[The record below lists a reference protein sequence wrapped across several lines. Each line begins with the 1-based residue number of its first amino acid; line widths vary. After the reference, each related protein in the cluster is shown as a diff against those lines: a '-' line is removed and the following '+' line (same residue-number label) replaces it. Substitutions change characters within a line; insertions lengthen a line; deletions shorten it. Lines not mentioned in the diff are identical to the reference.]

1 MENGKRKKVGFHF
14 SLSVLMKRSW
24 FPISIVAVLLCLLGL
39 LATLQYNWL
48 GKISDDERERMQK
61 RLEIDTARFA
71 EDFNREVQ
79 SAYFSFQLDADVWR
93 EKNFTSFNERYHA
106 WRDEAKFPALV
117 KDVYFIRDEELLRFD
132 AEQKTF
138 AAAEWTDELRAK
150 QNQFASNQLDTIDGK
165 NFLLTMPIYEGI
177 DRIVVGSETAPLPVN
192 PPEKFGY
199 LVIKLDAETIRNQIL
214 PELADKYFSDGANAG
229 FRLSIIDR
237 EDASDIVFASPPTNE
252 SAGQAADAS
261 VPFFNLSPDNLAFFV
276 NRELLSTIRREDG
289 EKRGQANVT
298 FNQTFER
305 RSSVAG
311 NGTIKV
317 APSSSETSRVNVFKI
332 QRSGNQSPLVLQSA
346 QASGAGEW
354 LLNVRHAEGSLEN
367 YITNTRRKNL
377 AVSFGILSLL
387 AISVVLIFTSALRA
401 KRLAQRQMDFVS
413 AVSHEFRTPLA
424 VIYSAGENLTDGVV
438 DSPTHVERYGY
449 LIKREGK
456 KLSAMVEQILEFA
469 GARSGKRKYDFR
481 RADVGEIVKNALAEC
496 ESLIREKNFSVE
508 TEIAENLPPVSADE
522 KALSQAVQNLII
534 NSVKY
539 SDKEAWLKISAK
551 NGAGKIRIT
560 VEDKGIGIAP
570 KDLKHIFEPFYR
582 SKTVVDEQIH
592 GNGLGLSLVKQCVE
606 AHGGKIEVE
615 SRIGKGSEF
624 TMILT
629 A

>member
-1 MENGKRKKVGFHF
+1 
-14 SLSVLMKRSW
+14 MKRSW
-24 FPISIVAVLLCLLGL
+24 FPISVVAVLLCLLGL

-79 SAYFSFQLDADVWR
+79 SAYFSFQLDADAWR
-93 EKNFTSFNERYHA
+93 DKNFAAFNERYRA
-106 WRDEAKFPALV
+106 WHDEAKFPALV

-132 AEQKTF
+132 AEQETF
-138 AAAEWTDELRAK
+138 AAAEWTNELRAK
-150 QNQFASNQLDTIDGK
+150 QNQFASNKLDTIDGK
-165 NFLLTMPIYEGI
+165 NLLLTMPIYEGI
-177 DRIVVGSETAPLPVN
+177 DRIITGETASLAVK

-199 LVIKLDAETIRNQIL
+199 LVIRLDAETIKNQIL
-214 PELADKYFSDGANAG
+214 PELADKYFSDGGNAD
-229 FRLSIIDR
+229 FRLSVIDK
-237 EDASDIVFASPPTNE
+237 EDASDVVFASQPANE
-252 SAGQAADAS
+252 IAGQTADAS

-276 NRELLSTIRREDG
+276 NRKLLSTIRREDG
-289 EKRGQANVT
+289 EKSGQANIT
-298 FNQTFER
+298 YNQTFER
-305 RSSVAG
+305 SGSVTG

-332 QRSGNQSPLVLQSA
+332 QRNGNQSPLVLQAA
-346 QASGAGEW
+346 QANGAGEW
-354 LLNVRHAEGSLEN
+354 LLNIRHADGSLEN
-367 YITNTRRKNL
+367 YITNARRKNL

-387 AISVVLIFTSALRA
+387 AISVVLIFVSAQRA

-438 DSPTHVERYGY
+438 DSPTHVERYGD

-481 RADVGEIVKNALAEC
+481 RTDVGEIVENALAEC
-496 ESLIREKNFSVE
+496 EPLIREKSFTVE
-508 TEIAENLPPVSADE
+508 TEIAENLPPVLADG
-522 KALSQAVQNLII
+522 KALSQAIQNLII

-539 SDKEAWLKISAK
+539 SDKELWLKIAAK
-551 NGAGKIRIT
+551 NGDGKIKIL

-592 GNGLGLSLVKQCVE
+592 GNGLGLSLVKQCIE
-606 AHGGKIEVE
+606 AHGGEIRAE
-615 SRIGKGSEF
+615 SVAGKGSQF
-624 TMILT
+624 TIELPQT
-629 A
+629 NR